1 MTATAENITIGISAL
16 SLLGI
21 FIKSFFKREEKKDTE
36 ENSQS
41 KMLIEAMTTQLKGL
55 VETVANQKN
64 SEIKE
69 LAEVVKLSV
78 NKQDKITETI
88 QELVKA
94 MKDYTEDMVVILE
107 DSEVAI
113 ERLFKVNRDIVEMFE
128 NVIRI
133 KEVGVKEWVEIA
145 KDYARRRG
153 YIVDEMGTL
162 ALHVKIG
169 NAYSRELKLETEE
182 IESIIDEA
190 IEKAK
195 RKKRYAK
202 KHRIE
207 GFAVLREADFM

>member
-21 FIKSFFKREEKKDTE
+21 FIKSFFKREEKKDTAE
-36 ENSQS
+36 DSQS

-94 MKDYTEDMVVILE
+94 MAVKSEREGSLE
-107 DSEVAI
+107 KVL
-113 ERLFKVNRDIVEMFE
+113 ERLT
-128 NVIRI
+128 
-133 KEVGVKEWVEIA
+133 
-145 KDYARRRG
+145 
-153 YIVDEMGTL
+153 DEMSRQS
-162 ALHVKIG
+162 KIMVLLEER
-169 NAYSRELKLETEE
+169 SRGG
-182 IESIIDEA
+182 
-190 IEKAK
+190 EKD
-195 RKKRYAK
+195 RK
-202 KHRIE
+202 
-207 GFAVLREADFM
+207 D

>member
-94 MKDYTEDMVVILE
+94 MAVKSEREGSLE
-107 DSEVAI
+107 KVL
-113 ERLFKVNRDIVEMFE
+113 ERLT
-128 NVIRI
+128 
-133 KEVGVKEWVEIA
+133 
-145 KDYARRRG
+145 
-153 YIVDEMGTL
+153 DEMSRQS
-162 ALHVKIG
+162 KIMVLLEER
-169 NAYSRELKLETEE
+169 SRGGE
-182 IESIIDEA
+182 ID
-190 IEKAK
+190 
-195 RKKRYAK
+195 RK
-202 KHRIE
+202 
-207 GFAVLREADFM
+207 D